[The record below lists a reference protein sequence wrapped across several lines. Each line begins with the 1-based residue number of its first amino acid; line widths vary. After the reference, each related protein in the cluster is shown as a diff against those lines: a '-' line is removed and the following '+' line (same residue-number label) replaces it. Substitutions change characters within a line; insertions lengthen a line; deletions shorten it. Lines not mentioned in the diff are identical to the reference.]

1 MEGVLAGGFCF
12 PSSQGLRRILDQ
24 KCGGEGG
31 LRSGRVQDG
40 FWGKEICISCG
51 VLPGASWVEMGFA
64 VILRLFL
71 AGVAVGTILWPSMWN
86 TGLPGGPL
94 RSLRDSGRPF
104 ATETSCPFWRRLL
117 MGRTSD
123 SRCRGLRGR

>member
-40 FWGKEICISCG
+40 F
-51 VLPGASWVEMGFA
+51 
-64 VILRLFL
+64 
-71 AGVAVGTILWPSMWN
+71 
-86 TGLPGGPL
+86 
-94 RSLRDSGRPF
+94 
-104 ATETSCPFWRRLL
+104 
-117 MGRTSD
+117 
-123 SRCRGLRGR
+123 